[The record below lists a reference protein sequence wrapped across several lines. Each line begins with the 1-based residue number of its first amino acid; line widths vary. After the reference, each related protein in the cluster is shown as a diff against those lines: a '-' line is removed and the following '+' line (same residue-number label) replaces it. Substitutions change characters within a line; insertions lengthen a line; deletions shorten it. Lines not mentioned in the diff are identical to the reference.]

1 MSFSQKG
8 VVVANICVDLED
20 RSFLTPSAP
29 MGGVVLP
36 DPGYGLLMGKAVP
49 EESAILNAARK
60 IAGARNPTIFPG
72 PLVLWKSTP
81 DSIRMAG
88 AVLRLAQAG
97 SMKIIPMADYRPKYP
112 KINPEEEI
120 NPSHPNLTIWHNRI
134 DLCLFVGVHCHY
146 SNIALKII
154 RGGTD
159 CFTIALCSYAGDD
172 ESHLTIRD
180 LTPETV
186 DRLASCVTTMKKG

>member
-1 MSFSQKG
+1 MSKYQILVG
-8 VVVANICVDLED
+8 E

-29 MGGVVLP
+29 IEGVVLP
-36 DPGYGLLMGKAVP
+36 DSGQSLFEGRIVP
-49 EESAILNAARK
+49 EEEALHAAARK
-60 IAGARNPTIFPG
+60 IVQAKNPTIFPG

-81 DSIRMAG
+81 DSVRMAG
-88 AVLRLAQAG
+88 AVLRLAHAG
-97 SMKIIPMADYRPKYP
+97 KMNLIPMADYRPKYP
-112 KINPEEEI
+112 KINPETEI

-134 DLCLFVGVHCHY
+134 DVCLFVGVHCHY

-172 ESHLTIRD
+172 EAHLTIRD
-180 LTPETV
+180 LTPDTV
-186 DRLASCVTTMKKG
+186 LKLAGIVEKMKAH